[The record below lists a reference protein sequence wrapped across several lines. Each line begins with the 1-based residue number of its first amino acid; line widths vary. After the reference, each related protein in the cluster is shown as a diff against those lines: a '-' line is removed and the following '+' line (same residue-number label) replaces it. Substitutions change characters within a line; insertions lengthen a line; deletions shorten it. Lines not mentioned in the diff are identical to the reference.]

1 MSISRDISKTFN
13 YWRKYTSNG
22 ITSSNV
28 NLTLSLPGT
37 KLCNNVPGY
46 REIIR
51 NGGDATGPYQ
61 VDASKTESVTPGLW
75 SLTTRSSGTPV
86 SVEVQVGS
94 GFASNLSI
102 PVSNSTSMS
111 KANSIALSSAYRKI
125 KQGQQHLNLLA
136 SLAEFGDVVRQFGAP
151 LAALVDLTNKRLNR
165 LELER
170 RGLKGTVVFKRAKW
184 ARIVASTWLEY
195 AFGLAPLISDTRKV
209 AEAYAHFNNDEE
221 ISRLTQRSKIVAR
234 GEDLA
239 VSQGVNTTQ
248 FLSSQIWV
256 RRNTIDRA
264 SSRVQYVIGLKAP
277 PATDFGSNDRLLQL
291 LGVNQ
296 ANLLPAAWEAIP
308 WSWLIDYFS
317 NVGNILDAAATSTA
331 SVSWVSRTDT
341 VRITREITETVDV
354 ATTKDYVFN
363 HGGRTDVSVSDSPAK
378 VSVIRTVLN
387 RYPTTLGVPPL
398 YLEIPSSWGQYAN
411 MVSVLLARREKTS
424 ALWLF

>member
-1 MSISRDISKTFN
+1 MTITRDISKTFN
-13 YWRKYTSNG
+13 YWRKYSSNG
-22 ITSSNV
+22 VTSSNI
-28 NLTLSLPGT
+28 NLALSLPGT
-37 KLCNNVPGY
+37 RDCVNVPGY

-51 NGGDATGPYQ
+51 NGGNATGPYKL
-61 VDASKTESVTPGLW
+61 DASKTEKALPGLW
-75 SLTTRSSGTPV
+75 SMTTVSSDTPAQI
-86 SVEVQVGS
+86 ETQVGS
-94 GFASNLSI
+94 GFATNLSI
-102 PVSNSTSMS
+102 PVSNPTSMS

-125 KQGQQHLNLLA
+125 RQEQQHLNLLA
-136 SLAEFGDVVRQFGAP
+136 SAAEFGDVVRQFGAP

-209 AEAYAHFNNDEE
+209 AEAYAHFNNDAE
-221 ISRLTQRSKIVAR
+221 ISRLTHRSKVVAR

-239 VSQGVNTTQ
+239 VSQGVNITQ
-248 FLSSQIWV
+248 LLSSQIWI
-256 RRNTIDRA
+256 RRNSVDSAR
-264 SSRVQYVIGLKAP
+264 SRVQYVVGLSAP
-277 PATDFGSNDRLLQL
+277 PAADFGSNDRLLQL

-308 WSWLIDYFS
+308 WSWLVDYFS
-317 NVGNILDAAATSTA
+317 NVGSILDAAATSTA
-331 SVSWVSRTDT
+331 SVSWVCRTNT
-341 VRITREITETVDV
+341 VQLTREIMESVDEAV
-354 ATTKDYVFN
+354 TRDYVFN
-363 HGGRTDVSVSDSPAK
+363 HGGRTNVSFSGTPA
-378 VSVIRTVLN
+378 SISIIRTVLD
-387 RYPTTLGVPPL
+387 RFESSLGIPPL